1 MAVGCIL
8 QTVEKNCH
16 NFAKIGK
23 HAFLRNLRYL
33 KIYSSYSNLIY
44 TKRTEIYSGFHRTL
58 QIQATTFE
66 NGDMNRQT
74 FDNNYETDL
83 NRLLKTSATFQTY
96 LPRDWKE
103 KNNHRN

>member
-1 MAVGCIL
+1 MAIFNSFLTVGCIL

-44 TKRTEIYSGFHRTL
+44 TKRTEIYSGFRRTL

-66 NGDMNRQT
+66 SGDINRQT
-74 FDNNYETDL
+74 HPDNFETGL
-83 NRLLKTSATFQTY
+83 T
-96 LPRDWKE
+96 
-103 KNNHRN
+103 